1 MIMSIASVA
10 EWGIWLAALG
20 LILPMAALAQVPPP
34 MEEPEG
40 HRGDLLA
47 ELAEVEGLLGEKPGD
62 AELGHRHAEL
72 LYEAGEFA
80 RAREAIARIL
90 ADGEPSI
97 EAQRLGAEL
106 AYLSGRYDEA
116 EELLG
121 RILAREPDDRRA
133 LRKLVL
139 VCFQTGRYEKCPE
152 LPEDQGMP
160 HADLM
165 RSFGE
170 DTPYRIEWGAKD
182 ETVVPFLLTDPL
194 PVLTVTIEGR
204 EVTTL
209 LDTGGDTFILDPEI
223 AASLGIEVVASMEG
237 MFAGGM
243 TAEVGFGRAESLVM
257 GDVTV
262 RSVPLA
268 LLPTQGFVLGEHTI
282 EGILGTNVLRQ
293 FLATVDYPNDRLILR
308 KRGGEAASRFYDDS
322 RSSVVAEVPFVV
334 ASTHFLMARGSLN
347 GVDGLVFHVDS
358 GLAGEPAFSAPRQ
371 TLEYVGIPIPETAV
385 QEDTVGGGGGGWASG
400 TFDVATLGL
409 GSLTRRDLI
418 GSYGALPPQTYRM
431 LGFIQDGL
439 LSHQFLRHYGWTID
453 FDRMAMVFTQ

>member
-1 MIMSIASVA
+1 MSIASIA
-10 EWGIWLAALG
+10 EWGIWLAAIG
-20 LILPMAALAQVPPP
+20 LIFPMAALAQVPPP
-34 MEEPEG
+34 VEEPAG
-40 HRGDLLA
+40 HRGDLLGELSEA
-47 ELAEVEGLLGEKPGD
+47 EELLGERPGD
-62 AELGHRHAEL
+62 AELQYRHAKL

-90 ADGEPSI
+90 GGDEPSI
-97 EAQRLGAEL
+97 DALRLGAEL

-116 EELLG
+116 GELLG

-139 VCFQTGRYEKCPE
+139 VCFQTGRYAECPE

-165 RSFGE
+165 RSFGG
-170 DTPYRIEWGAKD
+170 DAPYRIEWGTSD

-194 PVLTVTIEGR
+194 PVFRVTIEGR
-204 EVTTL
+204 EITTL

-223 AASLGIEVVASMEG
+223 AGSLGIEVVASMEG

-243 TAEVGFGRAESLVM
+243 TAEVGFGRAESLVV
-257 GDVTV
+257 GDITV

-268 LLPTQGFVLGEHTI
+268 LLPTQGFVLGEYTI

-308 KRGGEAASRFYDDS
+308 KRGGEAAARFYDES
-322 RSSVVAEVPFVV
+322 RASVVAEVPFAL
-334 ASTHFLMARGSLN
+334 ASTHFLMAHGSLN

-358 GLAGEPAFSAPRQ
+358 GLAGEPAFSAPEQ
-371 TLEYVGIPIPETAV
+371 TLEYVGIPIPEIAV
-385 QEDTVGGGGGGWASG
+385 QEGTVGGGGGGWASG
-400 TFDVATLGL
+400 TFEVEALGL
-409 GSLTRRDLI
+409 GPLTRHGLT
-418 GSYGALPPQTYRM
+418 GVYGTMPPQSYRH

-439 LSHQFLRHYGWTID
+439 LSHQFLRHYGWTLD
-453 FDRMAMVFTQ
+453 FDRMVMVFTR